1 MSFSADWLA
10 LRRAADSRA
19 RADTLAQAVGQWLRH
34 HDDPARRLYLDL
46 GSGSG
51 ANCLHLCDQFDT
63 QRDWLLIDHDATLL
77 DQAQRQCSTRAAVRT
92 LHCDLAGSLA
102 VLPWSQAAVVTA
114 SALLDL
120 VSASWLTQLATLA
133 AAQRLPVLLA
143 LSYDGRIAL
152 HPQAADDAWLCRTV
166 NTHQRGNKGF
176 GTALGPDAAD
186 HCAQL
191 LRDHGYWVQL
201 QDSDWLLDARH
212 SADAAL
218 LRPLL
223 NGWAEAAAETEPAQ
237 QACLTQ
243 WLQQRLAEVDQGNL
257 QVRVGHQDL
266 LALPPPA

>member
-19 RADTLAQAVGQWLRH
+19 RADTLAQALAQWLRH
-34 HDDPARRLYLDL
+34 HDDPTRTVYLDL

-77 DQAQRQCSTRAAVRT
+77 DQAQRQCSPRAAVRT

-102 VLPWSQAAVVTA
+102 ALPWTQAALVTA

-120 VSASWLTQLATLA
+120 VSAHWLTQLATLA
-133 AAQRLPVLLA
+133 AAQRLPLLLA

-152 HPQAADDAWLCRTV
+152 QPQSPDDTWLCRTV
-166 NTHQRGNKGF
+166 NAHQRGDKGF
-176 GTALGPDAAD
+176 GPALGPDAVG

-191 LRDHGYWVQL
+191 LRDRGYWVQL
-201 QDSDWLLDARH
+201 QDSDWMLDASH

-223 NGWAEAAAETEPAQ
+223 TGWAEAAAETEPTQRAR
-237 QACLTQ
+237 LTQ
-243 WLQQRLAEVDQGNL
+243 WLQQRLAEVGQGNL
-257 QVRVGHQDL
+257 RVRVGHQDL